1 MLSKTMMRYVRS
13 LIDYMGEA
21 KGWPIRASQA
31 EFMDLA
37 GFKKASYY
45 FRQSLWSA
53 EPMAFLATASK
64 DDPSYPSNKRWHS
77 GAPH

>member
-31 EFMDLA
+31 GFMDLA

-45 FRQSLWSA
+45 FRQSL
-53 EPMAFLATASK
+53 
-64 DDPSYPSNKRWHS
+64 
-77 GAPH
+77 